1 MIPNLDAGA
10 AMRETMDAYSNMRVH
25 MKSPQYKAVADW
37 IEALV
42 VQHQINMISCGKDK
56 LPDAQVRLKQMI
68 ALRASMVETGGA
80 STGYT
85 FD

>member
-25 MKSPQYKAVADW
+25 MKSPQYKAMVEW
-37 IEALV
+37 LEALL
-42 VQHQINMISCGKDK
+42 VQHQISMTTCGKDK
-56 LPDAQVRLKQMI
+56 LADAQVRIKQLM
-68 ALRASMVETGGA
+68 ALRASMVEPGGA

>member
-1 MIPNLDAGA
+1 MTPNLDAGA

-25 MKSPQYKAVADW
+25 AKSPQYQAVVEW
-37 IEALV
+37 LSSLI
-42 VQHQINMISCGKDK
+42 VQHQINMTNCGKDK
-56 LPDAQVRLKQMI
+56 LADVQVRIKQLM
-68 ALRASMVETGGA
+68 ALRASMVEPGGA

>member
-10 AMRETMDAYSNMRVH
+10 AMRETMEAYSDMRLHSSSV
-25 MKSPQYKAVADW
+25 QYKAVVDW
-37 IEALV
+37 INALI
-42 VQHQINMISCGKDK
+42 VQHQINMTNCGKDK
-56 LPDAQVRLKQMI
+56 LADVQVRIKQLM
-68 ALRASMVETGGA
+68 ALRASMVEPGGA